1 MELSIPDSDFLNA
14 FNHAGSYKLDEHN
27 KNAVE
32 LFILKTSAN
41 EFDYEQ
47 LEQNLID
54 PLVTYSL
61 SRRVKEKYANKAG
74 TLSKKAREKFIDYL
88 NNKGEVG
95 ELILYSFLESHLK
108 APKIL
113 SKLELKTST
122 SHYVNGSDGVHY
134 LKLENG
140 DFQII
145 FGESKMIADLTSA
158 ITNAFKSI
166 WEFKNEVNSKGDE
179 KSGLPYE
186 KGLISDHLEKETF
199 NDEEKSF
206 LEKII
211 IPVKDNDFEVDHA
224 FGVFIGYEIEISDEQ
239 MKLPNKDFREQI
251 HDSIKKE
258 IEGKFEHIRKKIDEY
273 KLFGHNFYLYIL
285 PFTNIAESNQEL
297 TKGLTK

>member
-14 FNHAGSYKLDEHN
+14 FNQAGSYKLDEHN
-27 KNAVE
+27 KNTVE

-47 LEQNLID
+47 LKMNLLD
-54 PLVTYSL
+54 PMISYSL
-61 SRRVKEKYANKAG
+61 SRKVKEKYAAKHG
-74 TLSKKAREKFIDYL
+74 TLAYKAKEKFIHYL

-140 DFQII
+140 DYHII

-166 WEFKNEVNSKGDE
+166 WEFKNEVNSKGEE

-186 KGLISDHLEKETF
+186 KGLISDQLERETF
-199 NDEEKSF
+199 SEEEKSF
-206 LEKII
+206 IEKII

-239 MKLPNKDFREQI
+239 MKLPNKDFRELI

-258 IEGKFEHIRKKIDEY
+258 IEGKFEHIKKKIDEY

>member
-1 MELSIPDSDFLNA
+1 MELSIPNTDFLNA
-14 FNHAGSYKLDEHN
+14 FNHAGSYKLDEHE

-32 LFILKTSAN
+32 LFILRTSSN
-41 EFDYEQ
+41 EFDYDQ
-47 LEQNLID
+47 LKMKLLD
-54 PLVTYSL
+54 PMISYSL
-61 SRRVKEKYANKAG
+61 SRKVKEKYAKTPGPLNY
-74 TLSKKAREKFIDYL
+74 KAREKFIDYL
-88 NNKGEVG
+88 NNKGEIG

-186 KGLISDHLEKETF
+186 KGLISDHLDKETF

-211 IPVKDNDFEVDHA
+211 IPVKENDFEVDHA

-239 MKLPNKDFREQI
+239 IKLPNKDFRELI

-258 IEGKFEHIRKKIDEY
+258 IEGKFEHIRKKIDDY

>member
-47 LEQNLID
+47 LKMNLLD
-54 PLVTYSL
+54 PMISYSL
-61 SRRVKEKYANKAG
+61 SRKVKEKYASKHG
-74 TLSKKAREKFIDYL
+74 TLAYKAKEKFIHYL

-140 DFQII
+140 DYQII

-158 ITNAFKSI
+158 LTNAFKSI
-166 WEFKNEVNSKGDE
+166 WEFKNEVNSKGEE

-186 KGLISDHLEKETF
+186 KGLISDQLERETF
-199 NDEEKSF
+199 SEEEKSF
-206 LEKII
+206 IEKII

-239 MKLPNKDFREQI
+239 MKLPNKEFRELI
-251 HDSIKKE
+251 HESIKNE
-258 IEGKFEHIRKKIDEY
+258 IEGKFEHIKKKIDEY

>member
-1 MELSIPDSDFLNA
+1 MELSIPNSDFLNA
-14 FNHAGSYKLDEHN
+14 FNHAGSYKLDEYK

-32 LFILKTSAN
+32 LFILKTSSN
-41 EFDYEQ
+41 EFDYDQ
-47 LEQNLID
+47 LKMNLLD
-54 PLVTYSL
+54 PMISYSL
-61 SRRVKEKYANKAG
+61 SRKVKEKYANKPG
-74 TLSKKAREKFIDYL
+74 RLNFKAREKFIDYL
-88 NNKGEVG
+88 KNKGEIG

-186 KGLISDHLEKETF
+186 KGLISDHLDKETF
-199 NDEEKSF
+199 NDEEKFF

-211 IPVKDNDFEVDHA
+211 IPVKENNFEVDHA
-224 FGVFIGYEIEISDEQ
+224 FGVFIGYEIKISDDQ
-239 MKLPNKDFREQI
+239 IRLPNKDFRALI
-251 HDSIKKE
+251 NDSIKQE
-258 IEGKFEHIRKKIDEY
+258 IEGKFDHVKKKIDEY

-285 PFTNIAESNQEL
+285 PFTNIAESNQEI